1 MLSASKIAMHP
12 ISMARPVPYGRP
24 IPAARPTKRRRGSVT
39 VEFAFIIPIMLVF
52 IIGVFDISKAMILY
66 EEVDNASH
74 TIPLSASILAVQ
86 PDGSTAL
93 TAPQVQQAM
102 SAVFAEMPMVRGGT
116 ASGTRSVTMT
126 SVIFLPNPSTCTS
139 NCTYV
144 PNVAWSVPYNDA
156 NATGFTSVVRNCG
169 TLLQTV
175 PSNSTANVLTSLRT
189 ASVTNPDPI
198 LVVDVHY
205 RYTPMFLNFVTG
217 PIDFWSSGYWPVRSV
232 AVGTPPAQR
241 YTTFDLANQ
250 TNGVYKCAGF

>member
-1 MLSASKIAMHP
+1 MLSAWKFAMRR
-12 ISMARPVPYGRP
+12 IVLSSPVRT
-24 IPAARPTKRRRGSVT
+24 RLDRRGSIA
-39 VEFAFIIPIMLVF
+39 VEFAIIVPLMFTFIIAVYDL
-52 IIGVFDISKAMILY
+52 SKAMILY

-86 PDGSTAL
+86 ADGSTTL
-93 TAPQVQQAM
+93 TANQVQQAL
-102 SAVFAEMPMVRGGT
+102 SAVYAEIPMIRGGIAT
-116 ASGTRSVTMT
+116 GTRSATMS

-156 NATGFTSVVRNCG
+156 NATGFTSVKRACG
-169 TLLQTV
+169 ALSQTV
-175 PSNSTANVLTSLRT
+175 PSGGTSSSLTSLRT

-205 RYTPMFLNFVTG
+205 RYTPMFLNFITG

-232 AVGTPPAQR
+232 ATGTLPSAR
-241 YTTFDLANQ
+241 YTTFDLANV
-250 TNGVYKCAGF
+250 TNGVYKCSGF